1 MSAYE
6 EAKASVFNKL
16 VTLNINPEE
25 SRNRALA
32 YFAVIVEAADKE
44 IATRDAEL
52 ARLREALA
60 EIREIWA
67 GSDAFIPVT
76 APEAYAQHLCK
87 QMYQAAIETLKSQ

>member
-1 MSAYE
+1 MSEDNKTPECLIPALRQYRHNRGDGLVAAYDYD
-6 EAKASVFNKL
+6 L
-16 VTLNINPEE
+16 VN
-25 SRNRALA
+25 
-32 YFAVIVEAADKE
+32 KE
-44 IATRDAEL
+44 IATKDAEL

>member
-1 MSAYE
+1 MSSKNDSKQEFKQKFMIVSVEDYQ
-6 EAKASVFNKL
+6 AK
-16 VTLNINPEE
+16 
-25 SRNRALA
+25 
-32 YFAVIVEAADKE
+32 
-44 IATRDAEL
+44 DAEL

-87 QMYQAAIETLKSQ
+87 QMYQVAIETLKSQ